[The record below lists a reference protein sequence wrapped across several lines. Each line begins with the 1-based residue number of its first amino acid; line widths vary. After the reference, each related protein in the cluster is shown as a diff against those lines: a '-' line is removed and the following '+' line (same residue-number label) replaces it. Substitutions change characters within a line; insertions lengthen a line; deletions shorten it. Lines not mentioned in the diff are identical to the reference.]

1 MLHNMALRKALAYSR
16 KRVRPYTRNSRSKS
30 KAYIKVVPGSKIAKF
45 KFGSPQE
52 YNQGKHPFHIK
63 LITEGKVQVRDN
75 ALEAGRMLLNK
86 ELEENAPGQ
95 FFMEVKVYPHHLLR
109 DNKTAAGAGADR
121 LSSGM
126 SHSFGS
132 VIGRA
137 AIVRAGETIF
147 FVSCANE
154 KAAKV
159 ARGAM
164 GEIKS
169 KIPGKSKI
177 VFENILLTQAK

>member
-1 MLHNMALRKALAYSR
+1 MALRKALAYSR
-16 KRVRPYTRNSRSKS
+16 KIVRPYTRNSRSKG

-45 KFGSPQE
+45 KFGSQAD
-52 YNQGKHPFHIK
+52 YTMGKHPFHIK
-63 LITEGKVQVRDN
+63 LITQEKIQVRDN

-86 ELEENAPGQ
+86 ELEEQVPGQ
-95 FFMEVKVYPHHLLR
+95 FFMEVKVFPHHLLR

-137 AIVRAGETIF
+137 AIVSPGKEIF
-147 FVSCANE
+147 FVSCTNE

-159 ARGAM
+159 AREAM
-164 GEIKS
+164 AMIKA
-169 KIPGKSKI
+169 KVPGRNKI
-177 VFENILLTQAK
+177 VFEQIK

>member
-1 MLHNMALRKALAYSR
+1 MALRKALSYSR
-16 KRVRPYTRNSRSKS
+16 KKARPYTRNSRSKS
-30 KAYIKVVPGSKIAKF
+30 KAYIKVVPASKIAKF
-45 KFGSPQE
+45 KFGSQAD
-52 YNQGKHPFHIK
+52 YTLGKHPFHIR
-63 LITEGKVQVRDN
+63 LVTQERLQIRDT

-86 ELEENAPGQ
+86 MLEEKVPGQ

-132 VIGRA
+132 VVGRA
-137 AIVRAGETIF
+137 AIVAPGKEIF

-154 KAAKV
+154 KSAKV
-159 ARGAM
+159 ARESM
-164 GEIKS
+164 VMIKP
-169 KIPGKSKI
+169 KLPGKNRI
-177 VFENILLTQAK
+177 VFEQIKVK

>member
-1 MLHNMALRKALAYSR
+1 MALRKALAYSR

-30 KAYIKVVPGSKIAKF
+30 KAYIKVVPPSKIAKF
-45 KFGSPQE
+45 KFGSQAD
-52 YNQGKHPFHIK
+52 YTLGKHPFHIK
-63 LITEGKVQVRDN
+63 LITQEKLQIRDT

-86 ELEENAPGQ
+86 MLEEQVPGQ
-95 FFMEVKVYPHHLLR
+95 FFMEVKVFPHHLLR

-137 AIVRAGETIF
+137 AIVSPGKEIF
-147 FVSCANE
+147 FVSCAND
-154 KAAKV
+154 KAARV
-159 ARGAM
+159 AREAIVM
-164 GEIKS
+164 IKP
-169 KIPGKSKI
+169 KIPGKNRI
-177 VFENILLTQAK
+177 VFEQVKQ